1 MTLNWLQIFRMGL
14 VQMCL
19 GAVVVL
25 TTSTLNRLMV
35 VELALPAVLPG
46 LLVALHYGIQI
57 TRPNWG
63 YLSDTSGHRTRWII
77 GGMAVLASGG
87 YLAAFGVVVMESH
100 FALGLALSILAYALI
115 GVGVGAS
122 GTSLLAL
129 LATATAPRRR
139 AAAATITWLMMIG
152 GIAVTATV
160 VGGFLD
166 PYSPALLLEIV
177 GVVAVGAVVLTALAI
192 HGIEARVG
200 VQPAR
205 ADAPLRFREGLAEI
219 WGEREAR
226 HFTIFVFLSM
236 TAYFMQ
242 ELILEPYAGLVFSF
256 TPGQSTQLSGAQN
269 GGVFLGMLTVGI
281 AATGLRLGSIRH
293 WVVAGCLGSASAL
306 AAIALL
312 GASGAAAALVPIVVV
327 LGFFNGMFAVG
338 AIGAM
343 MALAGQGREAREGTR
358 MGLWGA
364 AQAMAAGFGG
374 LSGAAL
380 VDIMRALSNTDATAF
395 GSVFLFEAGLFV
407 LSALLALRVIDHGR
421 DRGAT
426 LVPGE

>member
-1 MTLNWLQIFRMGL
+1 MTLSWIQIFRMGL

-77 GGMAVLASGG
+77 GGMAGLASGG
-87 YLAAFGVVVMESH
+87 YLAALAVVLMEAQFG
-100 FALGLALSILAYALI
+100 LGLALSVLAYALI

-177 GVVAVGAVVLTALAI
+177 GVVAVGAVVLTTVAI

-200 VQPAR
+200 AQPAR
-205 ADAPLRFREGLAEI
+205 ADASVRFREGLAEI
-219 WGEREAR
+219 WSEREAR
-226 HFTIFVFLSM
+226 LFTIFVFLSM

-242 ELILEPYAGLVFSF
+242 ELILEPYAGLVFHF

-269 GGVFLGMLTVGI
+269 GGVFLGMLTVGV

-312 GASGAAAALVPIVVV
+312 GASGTAAALVPIVVV

-374 LSGAAL
+374 LMGAASVDLMRL
-380 VDIMRALSNTDATAF
+380 VSDTDATAF
-395 GSVFLFEAGLFV
+395 GTVFFLEAGLFV
-407 LSALLALRVIDHGR
+407 LSALMALRVIDHGR

>member
-1 MTLNWLQIFRMGL
+1 MTLSWLQIFRMGL

-87 YLAAFGVVVMESH
+87 YLAALAVVLMEAQFG
-100 FALGLALSILAYALI
+100 LGLALSILAYALI

-177 GVVAVGAVVLTALAI
+177 GVVAIGAVVLTAVAI

-200 VQPAR
+200 AQPAR
-205 ADAPLRFREGLAEI
+205 ADAPVRFREGLAEI
-219 WGEREAR
+219 WAEREAR
-226 HFTIFVFLSM
+226 LFTIFVFLSM

-242 ELILEPYAGLVFSF
+242 ELILEPYAGLVFHF

-269 GGVFLGMLTVGI
+269 GGVFLGMLTVGV

-312 GASGAAAALVPIVVV
+312 GASGTAAALVPIVVV

-374 LSGAAL
+374 LMGAASVDLMRL
-380 VDIMRALSNTDATAF
+380 VSDTDATAF
-395 GSVFLFEAGLFV
+395 GTVFFLEAGLFV
-407 LSALLALRVIDHGR
+407 LSALMALRVIDHGR